1 MTPFGICMALTAQPL
16 ATATGMHRSQHL
28 TKTDIHACAVT
39 GHEDVL
45 MRSHSREHSEMGST
59 SRVHGQRSSLSSREV
74 ELAARPPLSRTSK
87 RSQQPERHASSASV
101 ASVGHPLELPSGVG
115 PLLV

>member
-28 TKTDIHACAVT
+28 TKTPYLTLVRKQVMRMPSGARTAGSAQKWAAQAAC
-39 GHEDVL
+39 
-45 MRSHSREHSEMGST
+45 MGS
-59 SRVHGQRSSLSSREV
+59 RSSLSSREV

-87 RSQQPERHASSASV
+87 GSQQQQPARHAPSASV
-101 ASVGHPLELPSGVG
+101 CILPDTPWTFLQG
-115 PLLV
+115 